1 MFGFGLMGLCL
12 AAANFAAILE
22 GEEERF
28 ENLSKVLE
36 LFDLVDSCTE
46 EGLGLPP
53 VHCLCTGDKLFCKLD
68 RLESR

>member
-28 ENLSKVLE
+28 ENSSKVLE
-36 LFDLVDSCTE
+36 LFDFVDSCTE
-46 EGLGLPP
+46 EGL
-53 VHCLCTGDKLFCKLD
+53 
-68 RLESR
+68 RR